1 MGSWDTVRT
10 RFRGVLLPENHYAMV
25 FIRVAGPHNHPMN
38 HAITVGVA
46 DSEALVRGGIR
57 RVLEQTA
64 DVRVVAEAANGPAAV
79 ELAREH
85 RPRVLL
91 MDVLMPD
98 LDGPAAAE
106 QVRALSPATAVVL
119 LTAVADDSCIGR
131 ALRSGAT
138 GFLLKDGSP
147 RELVAAGEAMLSPAI
162 TRRVLERIVDLDPE
176 PMERARSLVGH
187 LTGREREVLGLL
199 AQGLGNLQIARRLHL
214 SEGAVKAH
222 VSRLLTKLSCDNRVQ
237 AAILAH
243 NARLVSA

>member
-1 MGSWDTVRT
+1 
-10 RFRGVLLPENHYAMV
+10 
-25 FIRVAGPHNHPMN
+25 MN
-38 HAITVGVA
+38 HAISVGVV

-57 RVLEQTA
+57 RVLEQA
-64 DVRVVAEAANGPAAV
+64 PDVRVVAEAASGPGAV
-79 ELAREH
+79 ELVRKH
-85 RPRVLL
+85 HPRVLL
-91 MDVLMPD
+91 MDVRMPG
-98 LDGPAAAE
+98 LDGLAAAE

-119 LTAVADDSCIGR
+119 LTSVADDGCIRR
-131 ALRSGAT
+131 ALRAGAT

-147 RELVAAGEAMLSPAI
+147 RELVAAVRAVAAGEAMLSPAI
-162 TRRVLERIVDLDPE
+162 TRRVLERIVDIDPE
-176 PMERARSLVGH
+176 PVERARSLVGH

-199 AQGLGNLQIARRLHL
+199 AQGMGNLQIARKLYL

>member
-1 MGSWDTVRT
+1 
-10 RFRGVLLPENHYAMV
+10 
-25 FIRVAGPHNHPMN
+25 MN
-38 HAITVGVA
+38 QTITVGVV

-57 RVLEQTA
+57 RVLEQA
-64 DVRVVAEAANGPAAV
+64 PDVRVVAEAASGPGAV
-79 ELAREH
+79 ELVRQH
-85 RPRVLL
+85 SPRVLL
-91 MDVLMPD
+91 MDVRMPG
-98 LDGPAAAE
+98 LDGLAAAE

-119 LTAVADDSCIGR
+119 LTSVADDSCIRR
-131 ALRSGAT
+131 ALRAGAT

-147 RELVAAGEAMLSPAI
+147 RELVTAVRAVAAGEAMLSPAI
-162 TRRVLERIVDLDPE
+162 TRRVLDRIIDIDPE
-176 PMERARSLVGH
+176 PLERARSLVGH

-199 AQGLGNLQIARRLHL
+199 AQGMGNLQIARKLYL